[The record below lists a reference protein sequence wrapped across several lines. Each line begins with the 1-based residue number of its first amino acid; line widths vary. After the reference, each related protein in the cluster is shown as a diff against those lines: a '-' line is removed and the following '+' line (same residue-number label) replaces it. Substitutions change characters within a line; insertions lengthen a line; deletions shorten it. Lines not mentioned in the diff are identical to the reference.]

1 MHVHVICADGEAKYW
16 LKPDIELAKNHRLS
30 RTQLREIEQLIEV
43 HDNEIQTAWKKR
55 FTR

>member
-16 LKPDIELAKNHRLS
+16 LKPDIKLAKNHRLS